1 MSINSILNSA
11 RQGMRAQQTA
21 VQIASNN
28 IANAQTVG
36 YSRQRVDMV
45 AALPTRFSFGT
56 VGTGVQIAG
65 ITRSRDTLL
74 DMAYRESSQA
84 SSNASTRAATLA
96 QIQSVFNE
104 PSDTGL
110 AASLDAFWSSL
121 SDLANDPTNTA
132 AKSMVRQAGANVAN
146 TLNRFASQLDQID
159 QFNREGM
166 NADVNSANAIARQI
180 ADLNTRIISAE
191 TGNQTANDLRD
202 QRDVLIDKLG
212 DLVGGQAIEHSDGAI
227 AYYVGGRMLIDH
239 DDVKPMTMNDNY
251 PPTVTMPQNAS
262 PIDGIGGSLGARL
275 RISATD
281 YPLIMS
287 KLDGIAAGLI
297 QNVNAIHSTGTT
309 YNGNPPVAAAAG
321 NFFDATTPATAR
333 AIRLDATMTSG
344 SAVAAA
350 GPGNPGPGNNSVAA
364 TLTAL
369 RTTAVSLTDST
380 GTTSATF
387 SDFFNEAVGTVATN
401 VKEASDEATVQKTLA
416 ANAENRRQ
424 SVSGVSTD
432 EELISVIEHQHAYQA
447 AARLVSV
454 VDEMMATLVQLGR

>member
-1 MSINSILNSA
+1 MSIGSILNSA

-28 IANAQTVG
+28 IANAETVG
-36 YSRQRVDMV
+36 YSRQRVDLR

-56 VGTGVQIAG
+56 VGTGVEIAG
-65 ITRSRDTLL
+65 ISRSRDALL
-74 DMAYRESSQA
+74 DMAYRSNSQA
-84 SSNASTRAATLA
+84 STNASTRSATLTE
-96 QIQSVFNE
+96 IQNVFNE

-110 AASLDAFWSSL
+110 SASLDAFWGAW

-132 AKSMVRQAGANVAN
+132 AKSMVRQAGNNVAS

-166 NADVNSANAIARQI
+166 NADVNSANNIARSI
-180 ADLNTRIISAE
+180 ADLNTQIISAE

-202 QRDVLIDKLG
+202 QRDVLLDKLS
-212 DLVGGQAIEHSDGAI
+212 DLVGGQFVEHADGAI

-262 PIDGIGGSLGARL
+262 PVTGIGGSLGARL
-275 RISATD
+275 EISTTD
-281 YPLIMS
+281 IPSTMS

-297 QNVNAIHSTGTT
+297 TNINAIHSTGTT
-309 YNGNPPVAAAAG
+309 YNGNPPVGAAAG

-333 AIRLDATMTSG
+333 AIKLDPTMTSG

-350 GPGNPGPGNNSVAA
+350 APGNPGPGNNAVAA
-364 TLTAL
+364 ALTAL
-369 RTTAVSLTDST
+369 RSTAVSLTDST

-387 SDFFNEAVGTVATN
+387 SDFFSETVGTVATA
-401 VKEASDEATVQKTLA
+401 VKDATDQAAVQKTLA
-416 ANAENRRQ
+416 SNADSRRQ

-432 EELISVIEHQHAYQA
+432 EELVSVIEHQHAYQA
-447 AARLVSV
+447 AARLVTV
-454 VDEMMATLVQLGR
+454 VDEMMATLVELGR

>member
-1 MSINSILNSA
+1 MSIGSILNSA

-36 YSRQRVDMV
+36 YSRQRVDLQ

-56 VGTGVQIAG
+56 VGTGVEITG
-65 ITRSRDTLL
+65 ISRSRDTLL
-74 DMAYRESSQA
+74 DMAYRSDSQA
-84 SSNASTRAATLA
+84 ATYASTRSSTLT
-96 QIQSVFNE
+96 QVQNVFNE

-110 AASLDAFWSSL
+110 SASLDAFWSAW
-121 SDLANDPTNTA
+121 SDLANDPTNTS
-132 AKSMVRQAGANVAN
+132 AKSMVRQAGNTVAS

-166 NADVNSANAIARQI
+166 NADVNSANKIARSI

-202 QRDVLIDKLG
+202 QRDVLLDTLS
-212 DLVGGQAIEHSDGAI
+212 DLVGGQVVEHADGAV

-262 PIDGIGGSLGARL
+262 PISGIGGSLGARL
-275 RISATD
+275 EVSTTD
-281 YPLIMS
+281 VPLMLS

-297 QNVNAIHSTGTT
+297 QQVNAIHSTGTT
-309 YNGNPPVAAAAG
+309 YSGNPPVGAAAG

-350 GPGNPGPGNNSVAA
+350 GPGNPGPGNNAVAA
-364 TLTAL
+364 ALTAL
-369 RTTAVSLTDST
+369 RSTAVSLTDST
-380 GTTSATF
+380 GTTTATF
-387 SDFFNEAVGTVATN
+387 GDFFNETVGTVATA
-401 VKEASDEATVQKTLA
+401 VKDASDEATVQQTLA
-416 ANAENRRQ
+416 SNSETRRQ
-424 SVSGVSTD
+424 AVSGVSTD

-447 AARLVSV
+447 AARLVTV
-454 VDEMMATLVQLGR
+454 VDEMMATLVDLGR

>member
-1 MSINSILNSA
+1 MTIGSILNSA

-28 IANAQTVG
+28 IANAETVG
-36 YSRQRVDMV
+36 YSRQRVDLR

-56 VGTGVQIAG
+56 VGTGVEIAG

-74 DMAYRESSQA
+74 DMAYRSSSQA
-84 SSNASTRAATLA
+84 STGASTRSATLT
-96 QIQSVFNE
+96 QIQNVFNE

-110 AASLDAFWSSL
+110 SAALDKFWGAW

-132 AKSMVRQAGANVAN
+132 AKSMVRQAGNTVAS

-166 NADVNSANAIARQI
+166 NADVNSANTIARSI
-180 ADLNTRIISAE
+180 ADLNTQIISAE

-202 QRDVLIDKLG
+202 QRDVLLDKLS
-212 DLVGGQAIEHSDGAI
+212 DLVGGQVVEHADGAV
-227 AYYVGGRMLIDH
+227 AYYVAGRMLIDH

-262 PIDGIGGSLGARL
+262 PLDGIGGSLGARL
-275 RISATD
+275 AISTTD
-281 YPLIMS
+281 VPLMMS

-297 QNVNAIHSTGTT
+297 QQVNAIHSGGTT
-309 YNGNPPVAAAAG
+309 YNGNPPVGAAAG

-333 AIRLDATMTSG
+333 AIRLDATMTG
-344 SAVAAA
+344 ASAVAAA
-350 GPGNPGPGNNSVAA
+350 GPGNPGPGNNAVAA
-364 TLTAL
+364 ALSAL
-369 RTTAVSLTDST
+369 RATAVSLTDST
-380 GTTSATF
+380 GTTTTTF
-387 SDFFNEAVGTVATN
+387 NDFFNETVGTVATS
-401 VKEASDEATVQKTLA
+401 VRDASDDATVQEALA
-416 ANAENRRQ
+416 SNAESRRQ

-447 AARLVSV
+447 AARLVNV
-454 VDEMMATLVQLGR
+454 VDEMMATLVNLGR